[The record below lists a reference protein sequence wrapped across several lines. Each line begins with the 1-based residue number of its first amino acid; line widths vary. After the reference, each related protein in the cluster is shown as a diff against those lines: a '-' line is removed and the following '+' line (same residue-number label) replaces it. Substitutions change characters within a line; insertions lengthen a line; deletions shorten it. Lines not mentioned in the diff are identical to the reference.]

1 MDQDIKTGWLIDG
14 TGNPAVAGA
23 VLGIRNGRIESIQ
36 TESDYGGTSAEDH
49 TRRVT
54 DLSAYTILPGLID
67 AHVHLSMSGTTDAA
81 KREKQLRAGYDNI
94 EAAIAGHLEN
104 HIRCG
109 IIAVRDGGDH
119 GGHVGRYKQT
129 SQIKNPVPVIIKTAG
144 KAWYKKGRY
153 GRLTG
158 TPVLEGLS
166 LAGSI
171 DNILG
176 DPHKAYHID
185 HVKVIN
191 SGLNSLSDFGKQTPP
206 QFEADELEAAVNL
219 CSMRGLKIMAH
230 ANGELPVNVS
240 IDSGCHSIEHGFF
253 MGAANLE
260 KMSEKRIV
268 WVPTAFTMKAYAA
281 LSDLATP
288 RRDVAL
294 RNLDYQ
300 MEQISVARNFG
311 VKIGLGTDSGSPG
324 VHHGASLC
332 EELKILMDSGYSP
345 EEGIQCATSVN
356 AELLG
361 LNDLGRLT
369 HGRRA
374 NFIVIK
380 GHPSDLPGNL
390 ESITSVYID
399 GKEVDHSKLSG

>member
-14 TGNPAVAGA
+14 TGGPAIARA
-23 VLGIRNGRIESIQ
+23 VLEIRKGRIESIK
-36 TESDYGGTSAEDH
+36 TESDYAGTTTEDN

-54 DLSAYTILPGLID
+54 DLSDYTILPGLID
-67 AHVHLSMSGTTDAA
+67 AHVHLSMSGTTDAE
-81 KREKQLRAGYDNI
+81 KRDIQLSVGYDHI
-94 EAAIAGHLEN
+94 EAAIAGHLEE
-104 HIRCG
+104 HIRYG

-119 GGHVGRYKQT
+119 GGCAGRYKQS
-129 SQIKNPVPVIIKTAG
+129 SQRRHPVPVIIKTAG

-158 TPVLEGLS
+158 NPVLEGLS
-166 LAGSI
+166 LGGSI

-176 DPHKAYHID
+176 DPHKTYHID
-185 HVKVIN
+185 HIKIIN

-206 QFEADELEAAVNL
+206 QFEADELEEAVDL
-219 CSMRGLKIMAH
+219 CSIRGLKIMVH
-230 ANGELPVNVS
+230 ANGELPVKVS
-240 IDSGCHSIEHGFF
+240 IDSGCHSVEHGFF

-281 LSDLATP
+281 VSDPDTP
-288 RRDVAL
+288 RHDVAL

-324 VHHGASLC
+324 VHQGASLC
-332 EELKILMDSGYSP
+332 EELKILMGSSYSP
-345 EEGIQCATSVN
+345 DFGVIMTA
-356 AELLG
+356 
-361 LNDLGRLT
+361 
-369 HGRRA
+369 
-374 NFIVIK
+374 IVI
-380 GHPSDLPGNL
+380 STLPTALVFFLMQKQFVAGMVG
-390 ESITSVYID
+390 SV
-399 GKEVDHSKLSG
+399 K